1 MDTEDGAAATSDAPS
16 TLRLSSDKLSPAGAQ
31 LGLRQGDVLVA
42 VNGKPFAG
50 NGPALQ
56 ERFKQAAGRPL
67 ALTFRRRNIDVTVLA
82 DHANLGRW
90 DVVPAV
96 LDWEGER
103 QDPDTLRNWEIYRD
117 EDGRYDLQPT
127 QPNMLVM
134 LCPPLWLMQYRLW
147 VPAMAI
153 TAAIAVSAA
162 IWIVLVP
169 FVWVMSGMILKRS
182 GPTLFRVDRASRGL
196 AHYAIVAAGSEA
208 GAHAAYGKIE
218 PKGQFIFGPERP
230 PVSDETEI

>member
-1 MDTEDGAAATSDAPS
+1 MDTEDGAAEAPDATS
-16 TLRLSSDKLSPAGAQ
+16 TLRLSSDKLTPAGAL

-50 NGPALQ
+50 NGAALQ
-56 ERFKQAAGRPL
+56 DRFKQAAGRPL
-67 ALTFRRRNIDVTVLA
+67 ALTFRRRSIDVTVLA

-90 DVVPAV
+90 EIVPAV
-96 LDWEGER
+96 LDWDGER

-117 EDGRYDLQPT
+117 EEGRYDLQPT
-127 QPNMLVM
+127 KPSALVL

-153 TAAIAVSAA
+153 TSAIAVSAA

-169 FVWVMSGMILKRS
+169 FVWVMAGMIIKRT
-182 GPTLFRVDRASRGL
+182 GPTLFRADRVSRGL
-196 AHYAIVAAGSEA
+196 TAYATVAAASEA

-230 PVSDETEI
+230 PIAEETEI